1 MSRVTFTQVNSMVQ
15 RNLQNNYSK
24 LADTQEQLSSGK
36 RITRPSDAPIDITND
51 LELRSGISTKHQYVR
66 NTQDAESYLL
76 MVDATLNSSNNV
88 LQSIRERA
96 IQGANSTNTAVEREY
111 IAREVRQLLYQMV
124 AVSNSTY
131 KGDFLFAGT
140 NTDKQPYSV
149 EKSTEEFYSP
159 PGNDINDNTELTTLG
174 MIPGSTHQLF
184 DRELTD
190 SFNPTNALGYPPV
203 KGIVPGTVTITGLT
217 ENTDYTIDYPTGTIS
232 FIDDP
237 TNPGNLTSAALA
249 AQGTGF
255 SIDYEWIRRSES
267 DMSGSIMRQLDESV
281 NSQIN
286 LLPDQIFGKINETDL
301 FEGIS
306 KLLYGLEQDD
316 VNSIETS
323 MDFIDESFERLLSSQ
338 ATAGARTNKII
349 AGQDRLGDKIIE
361 STRIQSELEDLD
373 FAEAI
378 SRFQLQESVFQASL
392 QSASKVLQPT
402 LANYI

>member
-1 MSRVTFTQVNSMVQ
+1 MSRVTFTHINNVVQ

-124 AVSNSTY
+124 SVSNSTY
-131 KGDFLFAGT
+131 KGDFLFSGT
-140 NTDKQPYSV
+140 NTDKQPYVV
-149 EKSTEEFYSP
+149 ESSTEEFYTAV
-159 PGNDINDNTELTTLG
+159 NDLNDNTEQAAGG
-174 MIPGSTHQLF
+174 MFPGSTHQLF
-184 DRELTD
+184 DRDLNDGQNTP
-190 SFNPTNALGYPPV
+190 NLLGYPEV
-203 KGIVPGTVTITGLT
+203 KGMVPGTVTITGLT
-217 ENTDYTIDYPTGTIS
+217 ENVDYTINYPDGTIT

-237 TNPGNLTSAALA
+237 GNPGNLTANAQA
-249 AQGTGF
+249 AQASGF
-255 SIDYEWIRRSES
+255 SIDYEWIRRSEH
-267 DMSGSIMRQLDESV
+267 DMTGSIMRQLDESV
-281 NSQIN
+281 TGQIN
-286 LLPDQIFGKINETDL
+286 LIPDEIFGKINETDL
-301 FEGIS
+301 FESINIM
-306 KLLYGLEQDD
+306 LYGLEQNDPIKIEE
-316 VNSIETS
+316 SIT
-323 MDFIDESFERLLSSQ
+323 DIDAAFERLLSAQ
-338 ATAGARTNKII
+338 ATAGARTNKIT
-349 AGQDRLGDKIIE
+349 AGRDRLADKIIE

-378 SRFQLQESVFQASL
+378 SRFQLQESVYQASL

-402 LANYI
+402 LANYV